1 MVFAVIINP
10 NIRITVQMAD
20 NTERIEFALR
30 QEIERTRG
38 YVNPRKFLSVYDLD
52 VQTRESIL
60 TKVSMS
66 KNVVSASGML
76 RYLKVDK
83 ELLAQLVRLMDLDQD
98 MVDLSS
104 LFDANG
110 PELERLGIQNSQEVR
125 SILEKYV
132 RLTPTAITTK
142 VRSSEII
149 EAMNNAGVDEDVD
162 HFSQSNEDKH
172 EEVKDSIEETTS
184 LTMDEAIMDC
194 LTNDYKSKEKILK
207 ESMSK
212 YNNPIHP
219 ASIVKL
225 MDNTECVVR
234 KIPDGYR
241 IVNITRD
248 DLIVLLKEAGM
259 KIGFNQSAI
268 AVIFNAVNKDCFEK
282 DVRSQDELNQLITKI
297 LPELTNNISSR
308 VDLSNPLIYD
318 GSVERKIHFVT
329 DNDKTKQTTK
339 RFAKLDEADYPVIR
353 KKLIDLMSSY
363 EPMSFS
369 VIRSR
374 LILEYSPQEMRD
386 ELESMYAD
394 GLVFKKNDNTYRLHP
409 TFSKEDIQ
417 GILSRFSSCIISVSR
432 IYAETFID
440 LKKVGIVSPSEL
452 KEVMVLCDNARTI
465 DERYN
470 LISFDDRDP
479 VDFIMECYEKEAD
492 KGAFAARMLRE
503 YGIPNEIIYSTVKEN
518 KGDVLFGVTSSDRKG
533 LVDLRPSFQ
542 DKELYSKDEFM
553 SKLSKLRPDLDMMRI
568 NSHDL
573 SLLGFKESD
582 GLVFPQ
588 SYSNADEYLKSL
600 LKELDRFNVEGALI
614 GNSKIESTLRKE
626 RREFHWLK
634 YDENKYISIRTI
646 ERITSDSQ
654 PINED
659 TINDYIKKIHV
670 VVGDELFTTKNLRL
684 RGLTDLDILGFEDKF
699 IEYLL
704 ETTEVR
710 NQELKGENGESVR
723 LFAFNKKPTLG
734 DLIIQ
739 IVQPEGL
746 MDLSDIK
753 DELFRRYG
761 IFVPESSIIRSVRK
775 TTLKYEDSIEKV
787 YVSKEDMRRYAND
800 SNYN

>member
-1 MVFAVIINP
+1 
-10 NIRITVQMAD
+10 
-20 NTERIEFALR
+20 
-30 QEIERTRG
+30 
-38 YVNPRKFLSVYDLD
+38 
-52 VQTRESIL
+52 
-60 TKVSMS
+60 
-66 KNVVSASGML
+66 
-76 RYLKVDK
+76 
-83 ELLAQLVRLMDLDQD
+83 
-98 MVDLSS
+98 
-104 LFDANG
+104 
-110 PELERLGIQNSQEVR
+110 
-125 SILEKYV
+125 
-132 RLTPTAITTK
+132 
-142 VRSSEII
+142 
-149 EAMNNAGVDEDVD
+149 
-162 HFSQSNEDKH
+162 
-172 EEVKDSIEETTS
+172 
-184 LTMDEAIMDC
+184 MDC

-659 TINDYIKKIHV
+659 TISDYIKKIHV